1 MKKHIVILTSI
12 FLAIICMLAV
22 SMAEGENN
30 IIGVWKNAE
39 MDIEMHLHADGTAY
53 TVLQGDAGPLL
64 TFEYDDQQFTVKSIG
79 YDGSYNTETFNFTLD
94 GDTMTLP
101 QEIYISYDAE
111 GNEIGRQEVPVGL
124 VLTRISEE
132 EIKKDELL
140 GVWANEEQG
149 IVLYLNAD
157 GTTVSVINGEVG
169 PTQTLCYDN
178 DDLSVVTVEN
188 GNIKTKEMYYYTIS
202 DDTLSLRDGT
212 MVFYD
217 ENGVE
222 YDNQKLDITL
232 TLTRK

>member
-12 FLAIICMLAV
+12 FFSIICMLAV

-39 MDIEMHLHADGTAY
+39 MDIEMHLHANGTAY
-53 TVLQGDAGPLL
+53 TVVRGDCGLLL

-79 YDGSYNTETFNFTLD
+79 YDGSYNTETFNYTLD
-94 GDTMTLP
+94 GDTMTIP
-101 QEIYISYDAE
+101 QEIYVSYDAE
-111 GNEIGRQEVPVGL
+111 GNEISRQEMPVGL
-124 VLTRISEE
+124 VLTRKSEE

-140 GVWANEEQG
+140 GVWANEDQG
-149 IVLYLNAD
+149 IVLYMNAD

-169 PTQTLCYDN
+169 PTQTLCYDI
-178 DDLSVVTVEN
+178 DDLYVITVEN
-188 GNIKTKEMYYYTIS
+188 GYIKTKEMYYYTIS
-202 DDTLSLRDGT
+202 DDTLTLMDGS

-222 YDNQKLDITL
+222 YDNQELDITL